1 MDKKVKNLS
10 KKELTLLQGL
20 QQEFNTVKM
29 QLGDTVLQQHKLM
42 ETVEAVKQKFAVE
55 EVKLMEVYGKDAVIN
70 LENGEV
76 TEKEK
81 VEETKLEQV
90 K

>member
-10 KKELTLLQGL
+10 EEELTLLQGL

-29 QLGDTVLQQHKLM
+29 QLGDTVLQQHQLM
-42 ETVEAVKQKFAVE
+42 EKVADVKEKFAVQ
-55 EVKLMEVYGKDAVIN
+55 EVKLMEIYGKDAVIN

-81 VEETKLEQV
+81 EEETKLEQV

>member
-10 KKELTLLQGL
+10 KEELTLLQGL

-29 QLGDTVLQQHKLM
+29 QLGDTVLQQHQLM
-42 ETVEAVKQKFAVE
+42 EKVAAVKEKFSVQ
-55 EVKLMEVYGKDAVIN
+55 EVKLMEIYGKDAVIN

-81 VEETKLEQV
+81 EEAKLEQV

>member
-10 KKELTLLQGL
+10 EEELTLLQGL

-29 QLGDTVLQQHKLM
+29 QLGDTVLQ
-42 ETVEAVKQKFAVE
+42 
-55 EVKLMEVYGKDAVIN
+55 EVKLMEIYGKDAVIN

-81 VEETKLEQV
+81 EEAKLEQV

>member
-10 KKELTLLQGL
+10 KEELTILQTL

-29 QLGDTVLQQHKLM
+29 QLGDTILQQAQLM
-42 ETVEAVKQKFAVE
+42 KKVEEVKQKFASKEVE
-55 EVKLMEVYGKDAVIN
+55 LMEVYGKDAVIN

-76 TEKEK
+76 TQKED
-81 VEETKLEQV
+81 EAKLEQV

>member
-10 KKELTLLQGL
+10 KEELTLLQAL

-29 QLGDTVLQQHKLM
+29 QLGDTILQQHQLM
-42 ETVEAVKQKFAVE
+42 EKVADVKQKFAVE

-76 TEKEK
+76 TEKE
-81 VEETKLEQV
+81 EEPKLEQV

>member
-10 KKELTLLQGL
+10 KEELTLLQAL

-29 QLGDTVLQQHKLM
+29 QLGDTILQQHQLM
-42 ETVEAVKQKFAVE
+42 EKVADVKQKFAVQ
-55 EVKLMEVYGKDAVIN
+55 EVKLMEIYGKDAVIN

-81 VEETKLEQV
+81 EEAKLEQV

>member
-1 MDKKVKNLS
+1 MDKKSTNLS
-10 KKELTLLQGL
+10 KEELTLLQGL

-29 QLGDTVLQQHKLM
+29 QLGDSVLQQHKLM

>member
-10 KKELTLLQGL
+10 EEELTLLQGL

-29 QLGDTVLQQHKLM
+29 QLGDTVLQQHQLM
-42 ETVEAVKQKFAVE
+42 EKVADVKQKFAVQ
-55 EVKLMEVYGKDAVIN
+55 EVKLMEIYGKDAVIN

-81 VEETKLEQV
+81 EEETKLEQV

>member
-1 MDKKVKNLS
+1 
-10 KKELTLLQGL
+10 
-20 QQEFNTVKM
+20 
-29 QLGDTVLQQHKLM
+29 M